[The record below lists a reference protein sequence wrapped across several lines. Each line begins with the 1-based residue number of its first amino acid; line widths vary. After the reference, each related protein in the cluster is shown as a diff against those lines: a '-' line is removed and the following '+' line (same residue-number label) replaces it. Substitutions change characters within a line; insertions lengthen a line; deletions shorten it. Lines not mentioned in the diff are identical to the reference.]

1 MKNVPELFSLQD
13 RVAVV
18 TGASKGIGRACAL
31 AFAQA
36 GADVVLAART
46 RTDLEEVAGAIR
58 QLGRRALVVVVDT
71 LREEDLDR
79 LVTETTGEFGR
90 IDILV
95 NNVGG
100 CGPNDPLDRK
110 STRLHPRHVA
120 SSYAVLCSNS

>member
-46 RTDLEEVAGAIR
+46 RTDLAEAAGAIR

-71 LREEDLDR
+71 LREEDPDR
-79 LVTETTGEFGR
+79 LLADATGARGR
-90 IDILV
+90 SAILV
-95 NNVGG
+95 NNVSGG
-100 CGPNDPLDRK
+100 
-110 STRLHPRHVA
+110 
-120 SSYAVLCSNS
+120 